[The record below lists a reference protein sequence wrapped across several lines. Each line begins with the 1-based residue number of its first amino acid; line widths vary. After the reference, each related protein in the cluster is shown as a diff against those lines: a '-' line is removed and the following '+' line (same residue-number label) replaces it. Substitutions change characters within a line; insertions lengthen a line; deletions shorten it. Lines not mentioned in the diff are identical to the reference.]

1 MEPPSTG
8 GVTAA
13 GNNTTHKFHPC
24 DEAVIATNDDA
35 SDCKRCAVRLG
46 YWKDDYIGY
55 FVRNQER
62 KAPEINR
69 GYFARVKGVEMC
81 VEKFLKKT
89 SGNCQII
96 NLGCGFDT
104 LYFRLRDTAHQVK
117 NFIELDFPTVTARK
131 CYTIKRNKALLAKIH
146 DEDGEVRLS
155 PTDLHGPSYHLMG
168 VDLRNL
174 DEVDNKLQQA
184 EVDYTLPTIFLAEC
198 VLVYIEAQNCRNL
211 LKWIAQ
217 KFQAAVFVN
226 YEQVNMNDRFG
237 EVMLNNLRSRGCSL
251 AGVESCLSLDTQNQR
266 FKDCGWSGARAWDM
280 VQVYESI
287 SSAERQRIERLE
299 MLDEGEL
306 LLQLFQHYCLVVA
319 WLGVAFQDLDITVEE
334 LMSSL
339 NID

>member
-1 MEPPSTG
+1 M
-8 GVTAA
+8 
-13 GNNTTHKFHPC
+13 
-24 DEAVIATNDDA
+24 
-35 SDCKRCAVRLG
+35 
-46 YWKDDYIGY
+46 
-55 FVRNQER
+55 
-62 KAPEINR
+62 
-69 GYFARVKGVEMC
+69 
-81 VEKFLKKT
+81 
-89 SGNCQII
+89 
-96 NLGCGFDT
+96 
-104 LYFRLRDTAHQVK
+104 K

-155 PTDLHGPSYHLMG
+155 PTDLHGPNYHLMG

-184 EVDYTLPTIFLAEC
+184 EVDFTLPTIFLAEC

-226 YEQVNMNDRFG
+226 YEQVKSASDIFIGSSTNLFQLKVNMNDRFG

-251 AGVESCLSLDTQNQR
+251 AGVESCLSLETQTNR

-280 VQVYESI
+280 VQVYDSI
-287 SSAERQRIERLE
+287 SSSERQRIERLE

-319 WLGVAFQDLDITVEE
+319 WLGVAFQDLDITCVQV
-334 LMSSL
+334 
-339 NID
+339 

>member
-1 MEPPSTG
+1 M
-8 GVTAA
+8 
-13 GNNTTHKFHPC
+13 
-24 DEAVIATNDDA
+24 
-35 SDCKRCAVRLG
+35 
-46 YWKDDYIGY
+46 
-55 FVRNQER
+55 
-62 KAPEINR
+62 
-69 GYFARVKGVEMC
+69 
-81 VEKFLKKT
+81 
-89 SGNCQII
+89 
-96 NLGCGFDT
+96 GCGFDT

-155 PTDLHGPSYHLMG
+155 PTDLHGPNYHLMG

-184 EVDYTLPTIFLAEC
+184 EVDFTLPTIFLAEC

-226 YEQVNMNDRFG
+226 YEQVKSVLDLNASSTNLFQFQVNMNDRFG

-251 AGVESCLSLDTQNQR
+251 AGVESCLSLETQTNR

-280 VQVYESI
+280 VQVYDSI
-287 SSAERQRIERLE
+287 SSSERQRIERLE

-319 WLGVAFQDLDITVEE
+319 WLGVAFQDLDITCVQV
-334 LMSSL
+334 
-339 NID
+339 

>member
-1 MEPPSTG
+1 MQKTG
-8 GVTAA
+8 
-13 GNNTTHKFHPC
+13 
-24 DEAVIATNDDA
+24 
-35 SDCKRCAVRLG
+35 
-46 YWKDDYIGY
+46 
-55 FVRNQER
+55 
-62 KAPEINR
+62 
-69 GYFARVKGVEMC
+69 
-81 VEKFLKKT
+81 
-89 SGNCQII
+89 GNCQII

-131 CYTIKRNKALLAKIH
+131 CYTIKRNKALLGKIH

-155 PTDLHGPSYHLMG
+155 PTDLHGPNYHLMG

-184 EVDYTLPTIFLAEC
+184 EVDFTLPTIFLAEC

-226 YEQVNMNDRFG
+226 YEQVKSVLDLNASSTNLFQFQVNMNDRFG

-251 AGVESCLSLDTQNQR
+251 AGVESCLSLETQTNR

-280 VQVYESI
+280 VQVYDSI
-287 SSAERQRIERLE
+287 SSSERQRIERLE

-319 WLGVAFQDLDITVEE
+319 WLGVAFQDLDITCVQV
-334 LMSSL
+334 
-339 NID
+339 

>member
-1 MEPPSTG
+1 MAWG
-8 GVTAA
+8 GT
-13 GNNTTHKFHPC
+13 
-24 DEAVIATNDDA
+24 
-35 SDCKRCAVRLG
+35 
-46 YWKDDYIGY
+46 
-55 FVRNQER
+55 
-62 KAPEINR
+62 
-69 GYFARVKGVEMC
+69 GVELSGTC
-81 VEKFLKKT
+81 LGQVPRRDRESHRVLLHRPKATGHWHAHVRAGLDGLAPIPLSNYLSLLQKT

-184 EVDYTLPTIFLAEC
+184 EVDFSLPTIFLAEC

-226 YEQVNMNDRFG
+226 YEQV
-237 EVMLNNLRSRGCSL
+237 
-251 AGVESCLSLDTQNQR
+251 
-266 FKDCGWSGARAWDM
+266 
-280 VQVYESI
+280 
-287 SSAERQRIERLE
+287 
-299 MLDEGEL
+299 
-306 LLQLFQHYCLVVA
+306 
-319 WLGVAFQDLDITVEE
+319 
-334 LMSSL
+334 
-339 NID
+339 

>member
-1 MEPPSTG
+1 MEPPSPG
-8 GVTAA
+8 GIASA
-13 GNNTTHKFHPC
+13 GSTHKFHPC

-117 NFIELDFPTVTARK
+117 NFIELDFPTV
-131 CYTIKRNKALLAKIH
+131 
-146 DEDGEVRLS
+146 RLS

-184 EVDYTLPTIFLAEC
+184 EVDYSLPTIFLAEC

-237 EVMLNNLRSRGCSL
+237 DVMLNNLRGRGCSL
-251 AGVESCLSLDTQNQR
+251 AGVESCLSLETQRNR
-266 FKDCGWSGARAWDM
+266 FKDSGWTGARAWDM

-287 SSAERQRIERLE
+287 SAAERQRIERLE

-306 LLQLFQHYCLVVA
+306 LLQL
-319 WLGVAFQDLDITVEE
+319 VEE

>member
-1 MEPPSTG
+1 MQKTG
-8 GVTAA
+8 
-13 GNNTTHKFHPC
+13 
-24 DEAVIATNDDA
+24 
-35 SDCKRCAVRLG
+35 
-46 YWKDDYIGY
+46 
-55 FVRNQER
+55 
-62 KAPEINR
+62 
-69 GYFARVKGVEMC
+69 
-81 VEKFLKKT
+81 
-89 SGNCQII
+89 GNCQII

-104 LYFRLRDTAHQVK
+104 LFFRLRDTAHQVK

-155 PTDLHGPSYHLMG
+155 PTDLHGPNYHLMG

-184 EVDYTLPTIFLAEC
+184 EVDFTLPTIFLAEC

-226 YEQVNMNDRFG
+226 YEQVKSASDIFIGSSTNLFQLKVNMNDRFG

-251 AGVESCLSLDTQNQR
+251 AGVESCLSLETQTNR

-280 VQVYESI
+280 VQVYDSI
-287 SSAERQRIERLE
+287 SSSERQRIERLE

-319 WLGVAFQDLDITVEE
+319 WLGVAFQDLDITCVQV
-334 LMSSL
+334 
-339 NID
+339 

>member
-1 MEPPSTG
+1 MEPPAS
-8 GVTAA
+8 A
-13 GNNTTHKFHPC
+13 GIAGSTHKFHPC

-131 CYTIKRNKALLAKIH
+131 CYTIKRNKALLARIH

-174 DEVDNKLQQA
+174 DEVDSKLQQA
-184 EVDYTLPTIFLAEC
+184 EVDYSLPTIFLAEC

-237 EVMLNNLRSRGCSL
+237 DVMLNNLRGRGCSL
-251 AGVESCLSLDTQNQR
+251 AGVESCLSLDTQRNR
-266 FKDCGWSGARAWDM
+266 FKHSGWTGARAWDM

-287 SSAERQRIERLE
+287 SAAERQRIERLE

-319 WLGVAFQDLDITVEE
+319 WLGVAFQDIDITCVPVVEE

>member
-1 MEPPSTG
+1 MEPPSVG
-8 GVTAA
+8 GGAA
-13 GNNTTHKFHPC
+13 HNTTHKFHPC

-81 VEKFLKKT
+81 VDKFLKKT
-89 SGNCQII
+89 GGNCQII

-104 LYFRLRDTAHQVK
+104 LYFRQDTAHQVK

-131 CYTIKRNKALLAKIH
+131 CYTIKRNKALLARINA
-146 DEDGEVRLS
+146 EDGEVRLS
-155 PTDLHGPSYHLMG
+155 PTDLHGPNYHLMG

-174 DEVDNKLQQA
+174 DEVDSKLAQA

-198 VLVYIEAQNCRNL
+198 VLVYIEAQNCHNL

-217 KFQAAVFVN
+217 KFKSAVFVN

-251 AGVESCLSLDTQNQR
+251 AGVESCLSLETQTNR

-287 SSAERQRIERLE
+287 SAAERQRIERLE

-306 LLQLFQHYCLVVA
+306 LLQLFQHYCLAVA
-319 WLGVAFQDLDITVEE
+319 WLGVDFQDLDITVED

-339 NID
+339 NIE

>member
-1 MEPPSTG
+1 M
-8 GVTAA
+8 
-13 GNNTTHKFHPC
+13 
-24 DEAVIATNDDA
+24 
-35 SDCKRCAVRLG
+35 
-46 YWKDDYIGY
+46 
-55 FVRNQER
+55 
-62 KAPEINR
+62 
-69 GYFARVKGVEMC
+69 
-81 VEKFLKKT
+81 
-89 SGNCQII
+89 
-96 NLGCGFDT
+96 
-104 LYFRLRDTAHQVK
+104 
-117 NFIELDFPTVTARK
+117 TARK

-155 PTDLHGPSYHLMG
+155 PTDLHGPNYHLMG

-184 EVDYTLPTIFLAEC
+184 EVDFTLPTIFLAEC

-226 YEQVNMNDRFG
+226 YEQVKSASDIFIGSSTNLFQLKVNMNDRFG

-251 AGVESCLSLDTQNQR
+251 AGVESCLSLETQTNR

-280 VQVYESI
+280 VQVYDSI
-287 SSAERQRIERLE
+287 SSSERQRIERLE

-319 WLGVAFQDLDITVEE
+319 WLGVAFQDLDITCVQV
-334 LMSSL
+334 
-339 NID
+339 